1 MEPVGYTRCL
11 EQRQDGEGRGW
22 SRGAGGL
29 GLIKQIT
36 SLVLIRK
43 FQTNW
48 LKILL
53 LGEAVTTIKSVL
65 LLS

>member
-1 MEPVGYTRCL
+1 MEQGA
-11 EQRQDGEGRGW
+11 RGM
-22 SRGAGGL
+22 

-53 LGEAVTTIKSVL
+53 LGEAVTTIKLVL
-65 LLS
+65 L

>member
-1 MEPVGYTRCL
+1 M
-11 EQRQDGEGRGW
+11 
-22 SRGAGGL
+22 

-53 LGEAVTTIKSVL
+53 LGGCNHNQVGFIVVL
-65 LLS
+65 MELSISDSI